1 MAARR
6 VLEVDA
12 VVDSA
17 KLAAGFRRMG
27 SAAEKFGKDA
37 SRAGATGS
45 KGLDRLGKS
54 AQATSRH
61 LKGMSPGL
69 AGAIGG
75 FTSLAGAAALLKD
88 SVKQTESLAKGTV
101 LLARTTGE
109 STQEASRWVA
119 VARSRGVEATALNRS
134 FVALSKNIKAATD
147 GGDKQ
152 IETFKRL
159 GVSQQELKRG
169 DVSQIIGDISD
180 AFARMPD
187 GAQKAA
193 TAQQLFGRQAQTL
206 VPMLNKGSQA
216 LREQLALSDKYGT
229 TLSKGQVAQSL
240 KAVQAQRELNLAMT
254 GLKVQLGQAVIPA
267 LTVGVTK
274 VTAFVAQMRS
284 GQGAGGKFA
293 EKMREVW
300 QNVKPT
306 VVAIGQLAGNVAKF
320 VANHPNAQK
329 MLAVLVPMGAAL
341 KVIGGTSTVGGI
353 ARLASSLGSVGG
365 KAGAAALGARALGGV
380 QLAAWTAGVLKTIS
394 NLNRAGLD
402 PFNKKTQTAG
412 RMADF
417 FQRQFDTIAPAFDR
431 VIPGFKT
438 VHKLI
443 DDVAGAIK
451 GKLGDVRIYGETWG
465 DVANQI
471 TLTGQALG
479 DIRQPLT
486 MTPWSPATPVAP
498 SSPHSRGRRRGGFVF
513 QGGGTVPALVSSGEV
528 IVEPGGSAWRAPG
541 APVAADNVPA
551 MLKPGSAVLTWDGQ
565 ARMMAGQSLASAVA
579 NQAPHFKDGGYAFHR
594 EPVGYGNHTHA
605 GRGLA
610 VPRSSTHGRSLG
622 RFLTTAYGPPWDAIE
637 GGGITSTG
645 VKLTQGI
652 QKFVVAVDP
661 SVIAQHTPLNVW
673 PNPFNDPGRVFWSE
687 DTGGAIRG
695 KHIDIF
701 HAAADGTKDRWNRQA
716 TVWLAGTERGPGA
729 NTAGTPSRTVTRWG
743 YRAPYGGTGRVS
755 RAAWEAGW
763 QSGLSDPFGYEH
775 LQDRTDFYNEAKG
788 RLFGTWTKTT
798 RTIPGQ
804 RPARPAAPG
813 GTGGGVVSDARK
825 ILASGN
831 TRFPLRLETGGTA
844 RRDFESIVSHGDGQA
859 WVPHTG
865 QWTPVKRS
873 LMDALTAMAGSG
885 GTWINALTGGNH
897 SNGSHH
903 YSGTAVDLDLGS
915 PLGAG
920 RIQSIAR
927 RFGGARNYETSHIHL
942 DFRRGGRVQRFRTG
956 TRSVSKAGGSWSGA
970 PTHYLKDAQDG
981 LGSLLK
987 IGISKGEEP
996 KVKGAVARELR
1007 LIDRLSLP
1015 QLTEFGRVARNFWTG
1030 IQGPPK
1036 TRQTKRAWL
1045 QQVIEYAGSRTS
1057 MLLTAPIGVTQS
1069 VEDSIEK
1076 AAGRLP
1082 DQLTLRGID
1091 PDSREGLGAQIDLNA
1106 TSITRLEARR
1116 RKLQADLRAA
1126 RRLRR
1131 PKGEIKQITDAITEV
1146 DDRLLG
1152 LRASNTRLARQQST
1166 AQSNA
1171 EIQAGTTAGGQ
1182 DPDLQAQLDQANER
1196 ARVATRGQ
1204 GLSDAFIR
1212 SAFDVGDIGSGG
1224 PTAWQAAGGRF
1235 APGVHVT
1242 INTLHPGDSQ
1252 TLAAIADAATQ
1263 GLGQQGFVTSPRA
1276 VSGL

>member
-37 SRAGATGS
+37 SRAGVTGS
-45 KGLDRLGKS
+45 RGLDRLGKS
-54 AQATSRH
+54 AQATGRH

-119 VARSRGVEATALNRS
+119 VARSRGVEAVALNRS

-206 VPMLNKGSQA
+206 VPMLNKGSAA

-229 TLSKGQVAQSL
+229 TLSRGQVAQSL

-267 LTVGVTK
+267 LTVGITK

-284 GQGAGGKFA
+284 GEGAGGRFA
-293 EKMREVW
+293 EKLKDIWKGAKPVVEQLGKIVTAVGKFAAAHPGLTKVAGALLAAGVA
-300 QNVKPT
+300 VKT
-306 VVAIGQLAGNVAKF
+306 ITFASQITGIGKLIRLAG
-320 VANHPNAQK
+320 
-329 MLAVLVPMGAAL
+329 
-341 KVIGGTSTVGGI
+341 T
-353 ARLASSLGSVGG
+353 LGSVGASGGASMAARMLSAFRTRFGTG
-365 KAGAAALGARALGGV
+365 KSITRQVGGVLLNAGSDGGAAAGGAAASKLGSKFKTSLPAAVKGIAASATWAAIGSAIGAVMAAAIMDQIGQKLQDALSGGANAGGNPRAPHGNPTQDAWSVVRDALGFRSG
-380 QLAAWTAGVLKTIS
+380 
-394 NLNRAGLD
+394 
-402 PFNKKTQTAG
+402 G
-412 RMADF
+412 R
-417 FQRQFDTIAPAFDR
+417 
-431 VIPGFKT
+431 
-438 VHKLI
+438 
-443 DDVAGAIK
+443 
-451 GKLGDVRIYGETWG
+451 
-465 DVANQI
+465 
-471 TLTGQALG
+471 
-479 DIRQPLT
+479 
-486 MTPWSPATPVAP
+486 
-498 SSPHSRGRRRGGFVF
+498 VF
-513 QGGGTVPALVSSGEV
+513 QSGGTVPALVSSGEV

-541 APVAADNVPA
+541 PPVAADNVPA

-579 NQAPHFKDGGYAFHR
+579 TQAPHFKDGGYAFHR

-661 SVIAQHTPLNVW
+661 GVIGQHTPLNIW

-701 HAAADGTKDRWNRQA
+701 HAAADGTKDRWNKNA

-729 NTAGTPSRTVTRWG
+729 NSAGGRTLTKSTYAPPSPGTR
-743 YRAPYGGTGRVS
+743 RSS
-755 RAAWEAGW
+755 RASFD
-763 QSGLSDPFGYEH
+763 SGYEQGVSDPFGYGLAQH
-775 LQDRTDFYNEAKG
+775 RTDFYNQARG
-788 RLFGTWTKTT
+788 SIFGTWTTT
-798 RTIPGQ
+798 KRTSPS
-804 RPARPAAPG
+804 RPSRRRAAP
-813 GTGGGVVSDARK
+813 TSGGGVVSDAK
-825 ILASGN
+825 AILASGN

-859 WVPHTG
+859 YVPHTG
-865 QWTPVKRS
+865 RWTPVKRS
-873 LMDALTAMAGSG
+873 LMDALASMAGSG

-942 DFRRGGRVQRFRTG
+942 DFRRGGRVQRFGTG

-970 PTHYLKDAQDG
+970 PRNPHGDRNAAYQTLWRYIN
-981 LGSLLK
+981 LG
-987 IGISKGEEP
+987 IGKNDQG
-996 KVKGAVARELR
+996 KVKSALAQELR
-1007 LIDRLSLP
+1007 LIDRLDYNELRFFARD
-1015 QLTEFGRVARNFWTG
+1015 LKRV
-1030 IQGPPK
+1030 
-1036 TRQTKRAWL
+1036 
-1045 QQVIEYAGSRTS
+1045 YAGPWPSTAVGRTEQARVS
-1057 MLLTAPIGVTQS
+1057 QLIKYTDDAIGRNLGRATGVTES
-1069 VEDSIEK
+1069 VQEDISGISGRIEN
-1076 AAGRLP
+1076 
-1082 DQLTLRGID
+1082 QLKLAGID
-1091 PDSREGLGAQIDLNA
+1091 PEGADGRRIIAAADTSAIGRLQGRRGALAAARTRALRAGRRDVA
-1106 TSITRLEARR
+1106 ASITG
-1116 RKLQADLRAA
+1116 K
-1126 RRLRR
+1126 
-1131 PKGEIKQITDAITEV
+1131 ITEV
-1146 DDRLLG
+1146 DDQILG
-1152 LRASNTRLARQQST
+1152 LKVAIQDLTSTVGDATATAEQQLEQQRQT
-1166 AQSNA
+1166 N
-1171 EIQAGTTAGGQ
+1171 EL
-1182 DPDLQAQLDQANER
+1182 LQGQLD
-1196 ARVATRGQ
+1196 
-1204 GLSDAFIR
+1204 
-1212 SAFDVGDIGSGG
+1212 
-1224 PTAWQAAGGRF
+1224 
-1235 APGVHVT
+1235 GVRKAMNV
-1242 INTLHPGDSQ
+1242 SQ
-1252 TLAAIADAATQ
+1252 SQYGVLAKAIADIASGQ
-1263 GLGQQGFVTSPRA
+1263 IGGMLGLA
-1276 VSGL
+1276 VQSAGTPGVVARY

>member
-45 KGLDRLGKS
+45 RGLDRLGKS

-267 LTVGVTK
+267 LTVGITK

-284 GQGAGGKFA
+284 GKGAGGEFAAKLKDIWKGAKPVVEQLGKIVTAVGKFA
-293 EKMREVW
+293 AAHPGLTKVAGALLAAGVA
-300 QNVKPT
+300 VKT
-306 VVAIGQLAGNVAKF
+306 ITFASQITGIGKLIRLAGTLGKVGASGGESMA
-320 VANHPNAQK
+320 ANLISSFK
-329 MLAVLVPMGAAL
+329 TRFGV
-341 KVIGGTSTVGGI
+341 GGGIKKKVGGI
-353 ARLASSLGSVGG
+353 LVDAGESAGTAAGGSAASKLASRFKSLLPRSLATAVSGTAFTAAMTAIGETLAAAIA
-365 KAGAAALGARALGGV
+365 AGAGGAIIGLLNEDIKKKLGVGSGG
-380 QLAAWTAGVLKTIS
+380 TKNKTTT
-394 NLNRAGLD
+394 NG
-402 PFNKKTQTAG
+402 TG
-412 RMADF
+412 
-417 FQRQFDTIAPAFDR
+417 
-431 VIPGFKT
+431 G
-438 VHKLI
+438 I
-443 DDVAGAIK
+443 DDIIK
-451 GKLGDVRIYGETWG
+451 SIFGFAREGGY
-465 DVANQI
+465 AQ
-471 TLTGQALG
+471 
-479 DIRQPLT
+479 
-486 MTPWSPATPVAP
+486 
-498 SSPHSRGRRRGGFVF
+498 RGGFRKF

-579 NQAPHFKDGGYAFHR
+579 TQAPHFKDGGYAFHR

-729 NTAGTPSRTVTRWG
+729 NSAGGRTVTKST
-743 YRAPYGGTGRVS
+743 YAPPSPGTRRSS
-755 RAAWEAGW
+755 RASFD
-763 QSGLSDPFGYEH
+763 SGYEQGVSDPFGYGLAQH
-775 LQDRTDFYNEAKG
+775 RTDFYNQA
-788 RLFGTWTKTT
+788 RSSIFGTWTTT
-798 RTIPGQ
+798 KRTSPS
-804 RPARPAAPG
+804 RPSRRRAAP
-813 GTGGGVVSDARK
+813 TSGGGVVSDAK
-825 ILASGN
+825 AILASGN

-859 WVPHTG
+859 YVPHTG
-865 QWTPVKRS
+865 RWTPVKRS
-873 LMDALTAMAGSG
+873 LMDALAAMAGSG

-970 PTHYLKDAQDG
+970 PRNPHGDRNAAYQTLWRYIN
-981 LGSLLK
+981 LG
-987 IGISKGEEP
+987 IGKNDQG
-996 KVKGAVARELR
+996 KVKATLAQELR
-1007 LIDRLSLP
+1007 LIDRLDYNELRFFA
-1015 QLTEFGRVARNFWTG
+1015 QDLKRV
-1030 IQGPPK
+1030 
-1036 TRQTKRAWL
+1036 
-1045 QQVIEYAGSRTS
+1045 YAGPWPSTAVGRTEQARVS
-1057 MLLTAPIGVTQS
+1057 QLIKYTDDAIGRNLGRATGVTES
-1069 VEDSIEK
+1069 VQEDISGISGRIEN
-1076 AAGRLP
+1076 
-1082 DQLTLRGID
+1082 QLKLAGID
-1091 PDSREGLGAQIDLNA
+1091 PEGADGRRIIAAADTSAIGRLQGRRSALVTARTRALRAGRRDVA
-1106 TSITRLEARR
+1106 ASITG
-1116 RKLQADLRAA
+1116 K
-1126 RRLRR
+1126 
-1131 PKGEIKQITDAITEV
+1131 ITEV
-1146 DDRLLG
+1146 DDQILG
-1152 LRASNTRLARQQST
+1152 LKVAIRDLTSTVGDATATAEQQLEQQRQT
-1166 AQSNA
+1166 N
-1171 EIQAGTTAGGQ
+1171 EL
-1182 DPDLQAQLDQANER
+1182 LQAQLD
-1196 ARVATRGQ
+1196 
-1204 GLSDAFIR
+1204 
-1212 SAFDVGDIGSGG
+1212 
-1224 PTAWQAAGGRF
+1224 
-1235 APGVHVT
+1235 GVRKAMNV
-1242 INTLHPGDSQ
+1242 SQ
-1252 TLAAIADAATQ
+1252 SQYGVLAKAIADIASGQ
-1263 GLGQQGFVTSPRA
+1263 IGGMLGLA
-1276 VSGL
+1276 VQSAGTPGVVARY